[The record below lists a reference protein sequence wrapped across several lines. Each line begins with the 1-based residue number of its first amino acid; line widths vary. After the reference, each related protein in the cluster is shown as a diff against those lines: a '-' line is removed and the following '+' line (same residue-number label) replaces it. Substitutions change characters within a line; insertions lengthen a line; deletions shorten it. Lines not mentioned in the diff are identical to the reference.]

1 MSITEEIKDQIRISI
16 ANYKKVG
23 IEIKILDHND
33 EKTNED
39 GLPYKVVKIKQER
52 LINGFI
58 LTQKQ
63 LVQRAKEV
71 FKFYWFPIQIVP
83 VVYSLNVDDITLD
96 WILSKMKTFGVSR
109 KDLIKQLAIDKSSLS
124 LKLSGERALSK
135 LDKAAF
141 FYYFLVYELNRDF
154 RD

>member
-1 MSITEEIKDQIRISI
+1 MSIKEEITENIRTSV
-16 ANYKKVG
+16 ANYKKSG
-23 IEIKILDHND
+23 INITILDHKDDKRGDN
-33 EKTNED
+33 

-63 LVQRAKEV
+63 LVERANEV